1 MKLLVQGDDYG
12 FTRGVTLG
20 ILDAID
26 YGVLTC
32 TGLFANMPTAEFA
45 VEEMKKRPEVCFGID
60 FNLVSGRPVCA
71 PEKIPH
77 LVDER
82 GIFIR
87 STERVKDVR
96 WKSEEGRA
104 ELFPYDEV
112 YMEMRAQYNRFVQ
125 LMGKKPE
132 YIHGH
137 SIHPESYD
145 RAMKQISKEED
156 VPNSNELQRR
166 YDFGYMKFIPG
177 VAKKKEKVFD
187 IGEQLMKNPAK
198 FFFEHE
204 DYYLSKEY
212 AALGGHP
219 GYVDA
224 ELVEMTTLS
233 LERIRDLQFY
243 ISKEL
248 KSWIQK
254 NQVQLISYRDLKRSE
269 I

>member
-32 TGLFANMPTAEFA
+32 TGLFANMPSTEFA

-71 PEKIPH
+71 PEEVPH
-77 LVDER
+77 LVDES
-82 GIFIR
+82 GDFIR
-87 STERVKDVR
+87 STERVRDAR
-96 WKSEEGRA
+96 WKNEEGRA
-104 ELFPYDEV
+104 EMFPFEEV
-112 YMEMRAQYNRFVQ
+112 YKEMRAQYDRFVR

-132 YIHGH
+132 YVHGH
-137 SIHPESYD
+137 SIHPENYD
-145 RAMKQISKEED
+145 AAMKQISEEED
-156 VPNSNELQRR
+156 VPNSNELQRK
-166 YDFGYMKFIPG
+166 YGFGYAKFIPG
-177 VAKKKEKVFD
+177 VPKEKEKNFNA
-187 IGEQLMKNPAK
+187 EAQLMKNPAK

-204 DYYLSKEY
+204 DYYLGKEY

-233 LERIRDLQFY
+233 LERMRDLQFY
-243 ISKEL
+243 TSEEL

-254 NQVQLISYRDLKRSE
+254 NGVELISYRDL
-269 I
+269 IGA